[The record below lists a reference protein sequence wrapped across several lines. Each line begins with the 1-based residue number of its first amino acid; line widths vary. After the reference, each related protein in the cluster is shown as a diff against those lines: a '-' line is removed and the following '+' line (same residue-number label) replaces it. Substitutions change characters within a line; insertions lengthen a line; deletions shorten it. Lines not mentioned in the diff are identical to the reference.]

1 MSNSNNKN
9 TYDYLKSLLPTT
21 PDNIFSRILGNLLI
35 TGGAPGG
42 GAFGGASGGGTY
54 SPPKALTKAALE
66 GAPNYNNN
74 TMWDKAQTLKG
85 WGYDLGAKVTPARLK
100 NGRKLVDC
108 SGFVSYVLGIAG
120 GSWQILE
127 ASNNLITTLKL
138 ETSKLKNGDVIGLDS
153 GLRGSAIKGYWDA
166 GRRTGIDHVMIIIE
180 NPNDKKLYFCESTG
194 GVGVK
199 IQPIEDGVESY
210 NKYAQRNKF
219 GETYTETHRKETRKR
234 TKTKQ
239 FYVGNYKKQ

>member
-21 PDNIFSRILGNLLI
+21 PDNIFSGILGNLLMI
-35 TGGAPGG
+35 GGAPGG
-42 GAFGGASGGGTY
+42 GAFGGASGGGIIGEIY
-54 SPPKALTKAALE
+54 SSPKSLTKAALE

-108 SGFVSYVLGIAG
+108 SGFVSYVLGIAA

-199 IQPIEDGVESY
+199 IQPIEDGVEYY
-210 NKYAQRNKF
+210 NKYAQRNRF
-219 GETYTETHRKETRKR
+219 GDTYTEKTIR
-234 TKTKQ
+234 KTKQ

>member
-21 PDNIFSRILGNLLI
+21 PDNIFSGILGNLLMM
-35 TGGAPGG
+35 GGAPGG
-42 GAFGGASGGGTY
+42 GASGGAYGGGIIGEIY
-54 SPPKALTKAALE
+54 SSPKSLTKAALE

-85 WGYDLGAKVTPARLK
+85 WRYNLGGKVTPAKLK
-100 NGRKLVDC
+100 NGPKSVDC
-108 SGFVSYVLGIAG
+108 SGFVSYVLGISA

-138 ETSKLKNGDVIGLDS
+138 ETSKLKNGDVIGFDS
-153 GLRGSAIKGYWDA
+153 GLKGWDA
-166 GRRTGIDHVMIIIE
+166 GRNTGIDHVMIIIE

-199 IQPIEDGVESY
+199 IQPIEDGVDYY
-210 NKYAQRNKF
+210 NKYAKKKKF
-219 GETYTETHRKETRKR
+219 GETYTETHPKENYKR